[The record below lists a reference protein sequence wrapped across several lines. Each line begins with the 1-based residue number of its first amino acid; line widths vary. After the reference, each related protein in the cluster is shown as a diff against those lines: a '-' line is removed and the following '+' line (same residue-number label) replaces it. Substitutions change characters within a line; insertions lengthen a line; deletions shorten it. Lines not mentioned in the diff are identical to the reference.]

1 MKQRKD
7 TALRWLRYSLGA
19 LLIVPTLLF
28 AYGAGNAFRSAFQLA
43 DERIDHA
50 LAISSEQA
58 LRIFRTIDVTLDSV
72 EQILRGKTD
81 PTIKASEAELSERLA
96 QFTRAFPDIA
106 SIWILDRNA
115 DALVSSLFFPV
126 PSAANAPDRAYLKA
140 ELAQG
145 PAIHI
150 GGVVQ
155 IAMTGRVLFP
165 VSKQRMD
172 SSGTFSGT
180 TEISVLPQAFE
191 NFYAKLGGRSS
202 ASYAL
207 IREDGVVLAR
217 YPAPA
222 RPGMVLDASTG
233 FGQLMQHSPDG
244 GRYTSKS
251 GIDGLERRFAVRK
264 LPGFPL
270 YVTSSLE
277 TREIVRDWAWQMVQ
291 YLLIAVPAVV
301 LLALLITLTSRR
313 TAAFYAEAEQREAL
327 EQNLRQ
333 AQRIEAIG
341 QLTGGIAHDFN
352 NLLTVIM
359 GNLQM
364 AMRRLPEGRPKTQ
377 LENAQQGAQRAADLT
392 KRLLAFS
399 RNQALDPKPVDVNR
413 LVATMSDLLGRT
425 LGETI
430 SIETIRAAGLWKTE
444 LDLTELESAVL
455 NLAVNA
461 RDAMPDGGKLT
472 IETANAFLDEA
483 YCEGKEGLKAGQY
496 VMLAVTDTGTGMT
509 KEVMDKAVDPFF
521 TTKPAGVGTGLGLSQ
536 VYGFIKQSGG
546 HLQFYSE
553 LGEGTTVK
561 LYLPRSLREPA
572 AAAEAPA
579 QSPPRGQGESILVAE
594 DDAAVRDY
602 VIETLNELGYRVLS
616 AADGSAALSLLDG
629 NPDVNVLLT
638 DVVMPGLNG
647 RMLAQEAL
655 KRSPRLKVLYMTGY
669 SRNAIVHHGRLD
681 PGVDLIQKPFSQ
693 NALAQRLRSL
703 LSDAS

>member
-1 MKQRKD
+1 MKQRKN
-7 TALRWLRYSLGA
+7 TALRWLRLSLVA
-19 LLIVPTLLF
+19 LLIVPALLF
-28 AYGAGNAFRSAFQLA
+28 AYVAVTTFRAAFELA
-43 DERIDHA
+43 DERIDHS
-50 LAISSEQA
+50 LAISAEQA
-58 LRIFRTIDVTLDSV
+58 LRIFRTIGVTLESV

-81 PTIKASEAELSERLA
+81 PTIKASEAELSERLK
-96 QFTRAFPDIA
+96 QFTRAFPDI
-106 SIWILDRNA
+106 SSVWILDRNA
-115 DALVSSLFFPV
+115 DALVSSMFFPV
-126 PSAANAPDRAYLKA
+126 PPAVNAPDRAYLKG
-140 ELAQG
+140 ELAQ
-145 PAIHI
+145 ADTIHV
-150 GGVVQ
+150 GRVLQ
-155 IAMTGRVLFP
+155 IAMTGAVLFP
-165 VSKQRMD
+165 VSKQRVD

-180 TEISVLPQAFE
+180 TTISVLPEAFE

-202 ASYAL
+202 ASYAM
-207 IREDGVVLAR
+207 IRDDGAVLAR

-222 RPGMVLDASTG
+222 RPGIVLDASTG
-233 FGQLMQHSPDG
+233 FGQLIQQSPDG
-244 GRYTSKS
+244 GRYTTVS
-251 GIDGLERRFAVRK
+251 GVDGLERRFAVRK
-264 LPGFPL
+264 LPGFPI
-270 YVTSSLE
+270 YVSSSLE
-277 TREIVRDWAWQMVQ
+277 TREIVSEWAWQMVQ

-301 LLALLITLTSRR
+301 LLALLILFASRR
-313 TAAFYAEAEQREAL
+313 TAAFYAEAERREAL

-352 NLLTVIM
+352 NLLTVIL

-364 AMRRLPEGRPKTQ
+364 ALRRLPEGRPRAQ
-377 LENAQQGAQRAADLT
+377 LESAQQGAQRAADLT
-392 KRLLAFS
+392 KRLLAFA
-399 RNQALDPKPVDVNR
+399 RNQPLDPKPVDVNR

-425 LGETI
+425 LGESI

-444 LDLTELESAVL
+444 LDVTELESAVL

-509 KEVMDKAVDPFF
+509 QDVMDKAVDPFF

-553 LGEGTTVK
+553 IGEGTTVK
-561 LYLPRSLREPA
+561 LYLPRSLREPL

-579 QSPPRGQGESILVAE
+579 QSLPRGQGESILVAE
-594 DDAAVRDY
+594 DDPAVRDY
-602 VIETLNELGYRVLS
+602 VVETLKELGYQVLS
-616 AADGSAALSLLDG
+616 AADGAAALGVLEA
-629 NPDVNVLLT
+629 NPHVNLLLT
-638 DVVMPGLNG
+638 DVVMAGMNG

-655 KRSPRLKVLYMTGY
+655 RRFPRLKVLYMTGY

-703 LSDAS
+703 LAEAS